1 MALWLTTRTLNL
13 RELSSGVREDSRV
26 LHAYIDESGD
36 RGSSPTSSHHFV
48 MTAFIYSDADGTR
61 ATNLLADLR
70 SDLGR
75 KPNVEL
81 GWKYLRSHEERLHA
95 AVSLGS
101 QHDWGQVTSVIVCKR
116 RLDGTVNNDERYLH
130 TFQLLL
136 ERLSWIARDRQDTV
150 AYTLAHIVRFKIERL
165 REFEANLKT
174 NPTSRIH
181 WDALD
186 PHGGRMVAASTE
198 EKLQLADLAA
208 SATAAAFN
216 PDRFGHTE
224 TRYLEQLAPLL
235 YRGRNSPLTSYG
247 LKLFP
252 SDESTRAAYP
262 WVAAL

>member
-1 MALWLTTRTLNL
+1 M
-13 RELSSGVREDSRV
+13 VPV

-48 MTAFIYSDADGTR
+48 MTAFIYADEDSGR
-61 ATNLLADLR
+61 AAQLLADLR
-70 SDLGR
+70 TELRRPAGT
-75 KPNVEL
+75 EL
-81 GWKYLRSHEERLHA
+81 GWKFLKAHDERLHA
-95 AVSLGS
+95 AVRLGTQAS
-101 QHDWGQVTSVIVCKR
+101 WAQTTSVIVCKR

-136 ERLSWIARDRQDTV
+136 ERLSWIARDKQQVMR
-150 AYTLAHIVRFKIERL
+150 YTLAHIIRFKIERL
-165 REFEANLKT
+165 RHFESSLKT

-181 WDALD
+181 WEALD
-186 PHGGRMVAASTE
+186 PHGGRMVAANTE

-208 SATAAAFN
+208 SGTAAAFN
-216 PDRFGHTE
+216 LDRFGNTE

-235 YRGRNSPLTSYG
+235 YRGRNSPVTSYG